1 LGEIA
6 LALTGWRFIKGF
18 MNARAAT
25 RFPASDG
32 DS

>member
-6 LALTGWRFIKGF
+6 LALTRGRFIKGG
-18 MNARAAT
+18 MSKRAAI